1 MPLKQKKPKVFA
13 DKMIILVSKKWQISP
28 QKSKSNL
35 RQIRPSRVILL
46 KKAFLREIKSLIKTD
61 LNNPAP
67 RLRNRSESILKS
79 TKIYYFQKIL
89 TFFFLFIPVYVEVL
103 VVAIVEIPVDILPY
117 IMLHSMDTSMLLIH
131 NKIYY
136 LPQLL
141 SNSSVLLPVFSLLA
155 PRTPMLA
162 PWLCHVGNSRRR
174 FVVDHAR
181 PGASI
186 NEIIKSS

>member
-89 TFFFLFIPVYVEVL
+89 TFFFFFSFQFTSRFWWLQQSRFQWIYCLTLCCTQWTPVCYLFIIKYT
-103 VVAIVEIPVDILPY
+103 IF
-117 IMLHSMDTSMLLIH
+117 H
-131 NKIYY
+131 NYY
-136 LPQLL
+136 RTVPSCCLF
-141 SNSSVLLPVFSLLA
+141 SASSLLGPQCSLRGSVMLVTA
-155 PRTPMLA
+155 DDVSLSITP
-162 PWLCHVGNSRRR
+162 
-174 FVVDHAR
+174 AR
-181 PGASI
+181 EPVLM
-186 NEIIKSS
+186 K